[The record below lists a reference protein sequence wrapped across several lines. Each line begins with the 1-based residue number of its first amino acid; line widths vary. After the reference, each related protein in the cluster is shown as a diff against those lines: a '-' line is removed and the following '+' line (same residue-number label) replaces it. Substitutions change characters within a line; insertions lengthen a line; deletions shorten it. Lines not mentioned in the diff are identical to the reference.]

1 MALGK
6 KCRSSLLKRSVSFG
20 GGEGF
25 VRALGRKRI
34 EIPDAE
40 DSYSG
45 LSPKT
50 PLKKQRSECF
60 AFDFDFEGESSKL
73 EALPQEILI
82 KILCGVEHED
92 LKQLFHVSKA
102 IREATLIAKQFH
114 FAYSTPRKIR
124 AFRTKID
131 FSESNDELEEIE
143 APNAPR
149 QQRLHRALPS
159 QKKLEEIS
167 VNLLDSLEEGMRRGL
182 FMDEDDE

>member
-6 KCRSSLLKRSVSFG
+6 NCRSSSLKCSVSSG
-20 GGEGF
+20 GGGGEEGF

-45 LSPKT
+45 PKT
-50 PLKKQRSECF
+50 PLKKQRSQCF
-60 AFDFDFEGESSKL
+60 AFDFGFEGESSKL
-73 EALPQEILI
+73 EALPREILI
-82 KILCGVEHED
+82 KILCGVDHKD
-92 LKQLFHVSKA
+92 LKQLFSVSKA
-102 IREATLIAKQFH
+102 IREATLIAKQLH
-114 FAYSTPRKIR
+114 FAYSTPTKIP

-131 FSESNDELEEIE
+131 FSESNDELDEIE

-149 QQRLHRALPS
+149 LHRALPS
-159 QKKLEEIS
+159 RKRLEEIS
-167 VNLLDSLEEGMRRGL
+167 VNLLDSLEEGIRRGL